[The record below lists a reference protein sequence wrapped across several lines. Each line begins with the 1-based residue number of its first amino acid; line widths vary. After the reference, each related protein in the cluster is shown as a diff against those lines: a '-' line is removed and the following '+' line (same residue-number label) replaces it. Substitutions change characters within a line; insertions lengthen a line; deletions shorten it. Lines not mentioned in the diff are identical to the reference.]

1 MTTRTPSITTSVKL
15 LRDAFQLKNVDYTLG
30 EAYNLYARLQGF
42 KNWAHFRKHMPA
54 TMAAPFEIRATPDQI
69 ANWPKWVITTEYDET
84 TGDEVSGF
92 LPFGCNLDNRYHRY
106 GSLLSDGF
114 AKLVTG
120 LRVAG
125 KFQELDDSNR
135 ASHLVL
141 TEVHSRTPSIEKY
154 GLPTYANDR
163 EVEDWAVDEMGWGVL
178 VSPGPLG
185 SCQITTSVHDSGDDS
200 SGRYWAV
207 LAVHPD
213 VHAEL
218 VDQARRDK
226 GHWRFV
232 RPDTK
237 PATVEDAVEA
247 AVRKLFNSVFSDCNG
262 ASAGQLL
269 ETLLHTVRT
278 DQVKNRPVVEL
289 SSEYCHLTW
298 KELAS
303 YLVAELAQIIGSQD
317 ALGLP
322 LDQLN

>member
-1 MTTRTPSITTSVKL
+1 MTIRTPSIATSVKL

-42 KNWAHFRKHMPA
+42 KNWAHFRKHTPA
-54 TMAAPFEIRATPDQI
+54 VTAAPFETRVTEDQI
-69 ANWPKWVITTEYDET
+69 AGWPKWVMTTSYNEA
-84 TGDEVSGF
+84 TGDEVLGF
-92 LPFGCNLDNRYHRY
+92 LPFGCDLDNRYHRY

-114 AKLVTG
+114 AELAVG

-178 VSPGPLG
+178 VGTQG
-185 SCQITTSVHDSGDDS
+185 GCQIATSVQDSGDDS

-213 VHAEL
+213 VHVEL
-218 VDQARRDK
+218 VGQVRQAK

-232 RPDTK
+232 RPDDT
-237 PATVEDAVEA
+237 PVIDEDAVEA

-262 ASAGQLL
+262 ASAGQLM
-269 ETLLHTVRT
+269 ENLLHTVRT
-278 DQVKNRPVVEL
+278 DQVRNRPVVEL
-289 SSEYCHLTW
+289 NSDYYHLTW

-303 YLVAELAQIIGSQD
+303 YLVTELAQIIGSQD